1 IPSASKLNHFLFETR
16 EGYCAYYA
24 GATLFMLRSLGI
36 PSRIAVGFMTIDRSD
51 KNKGWYWYY
60 ADQAHAWVQIYLPD
74 YGWLDFDT
82 TVGNDEA
89 RESPSPDGT
98 PPLPPPIAV
107 LSISG
112 LATEVDTSVK
122 QMVLETKEMTVRDQ
136 SFEIQPTLEKAL
148 DLSRSSIWLDTLQ
161 VG

>member
-1 IPSASKLNHFLFETR
+1 
-16 EGYCAYYA
+16 
-24 GATLFMLRSLGI
+24 
-36 PSRIAVGFMTIDRSD
+36 
-51 KNKGWYWYY
+51 
-60 ADQAHAWVQIYLPD
+60 IYLPD

-148 DLSRSSIWLDTLQ
+148 DLSRSSIWLDTLR
-161 VG
+161 VGLSEIHPNDHIVAVSYDQELIEKN